1 MRSFTW
7 QVGQLVSWHGV
18 DYRIERLD
26 EHDQVLLQRRD
37 TLALAVHTRSE
48 LLAQYADGHLKFKTV
63 DEVAKTC
70 APGWQRPLA
79 DLPMHVQQELARRK
93 FYIDWLS
100 RFDHTYVESALKPQL
115 ALAATELQDKKPP
128 SVTTVYRWKRNLLL
142 GGDDVRSLIPK
153 YHRRGSSLIKTSA
166 TVTEL
171 FLAAIEEAA
180 KRTPKASM
188 KTIRTI
194 LFGKIEQENK
204 FRLPHEQLKM
214 PHRSTLYRLME
225 RTEVYSLSVIKDGKA
240 AADKRLRLHKA
251 GIEVTDILER
261 VEVDHTPLDCFLI
274 DDKTWLPLGRPTL
287 TVLVDCYSRMV
298 IGYFLSF
305 GGTSAAA
312 VMGALRHAILPKKP
326 ATASMPGLSVVNVWS
341 CYGLFQI
348 LVVDNGLEF
357 HGQTLEAVAMDL
369 GLTLQYCP
377 KRQPWFK
384 GRVERVLKTINYGF
398 AHQLPGTSLAR
409 FIERGE
415 YDPQKHAVMTLS
427 EFQHAFEKW
436 LLDDYA
442 QTIHRGI
449 KTTPAAKWQEGLSRI
464 TPRLPADVGALTRRI
479 GLIAERSLRNDGFT
493 LNCIRYSSSDLQ
505 AALHQF
511 GPGIRCRLAYDPENL
526 GSIEVWLPNNESPIT
541 VPAVNQNYAQGL
553 TLYQHNLLQQELREM
568 GRDAEDTAALEQAR
582 LALSQSVEAL
592 MNSRKQMQRRKA
604 ARLHGKTSAHPAREF
619 TQLPAKPITSAVREE
634 RPSSPIPSFT
644 STTSAPTGLFP
655 AQSLAAHR
663 LQSGEQH
670 E

>member
-63 DEVAKTC
+63 DEAAKTC

-79 DLPMHVQQELARRK
+79 DLPVHVQQELARRK

-142 GGDDVRSLIPK
+142 GGGDVRSLIPK

-180 KRTPKASM
+180 KQTPKASM
-188 KTIRTI
+188 KKIRTI

-204 FRLPHEQLKM
+204 FRLANEQLKM

-261 VEVDHTPLDCFLI
+261 VEVDHTPLDYFLI

-369 GLTLQYCP
+369 GLTEYSHEFR
-377 KRQPWFK
+377 RQFLCQN
-384 GRVERVLKTINYGF
+384 RHDF
-398 AHQLPGTSLAR
+398 A
-409 FIERGE
+409 
-415 YDPQKHAVMTLS
+415 S
-427 EFQHAFEKW
+427 ENHHHRACQIRSAF
-436 LLDDYA
+436 A
-442 QTIHRGI
+442 
-449 KTTPAAKWQEGLSRI
+449 
-464 TPRLPADVGALTRRI
+464 
-479 GLIAERSLRNDGFT
+479 
-493 LNCIRYSSSDLQ
+493 
-505 AALHQF
+505 
-511 GPGIRCRLAYDPENL
+511 
-526 GSIEVWLPNNESPIT
+526 
-541 VPAVNQNYAQGL
+541 
-553 TLYQHNLLQQELREM
+553 
-568 GRDAEDTAALEQAR
+568 
-582 LALSQSVEAL
+582 
-592 MNSRKQMQRRKA
+592 
-604 ARLHGKTSAHPAREF
+604 
-619 TQLPAKPITSAVREE
+619 
-634 RPSSPIPSFT
+634 
-644 STTSAPTGLFP
+644 
-655 AQSLAAHR
+655 
-663 LQSGEQH
+663 
-670 E
+670 